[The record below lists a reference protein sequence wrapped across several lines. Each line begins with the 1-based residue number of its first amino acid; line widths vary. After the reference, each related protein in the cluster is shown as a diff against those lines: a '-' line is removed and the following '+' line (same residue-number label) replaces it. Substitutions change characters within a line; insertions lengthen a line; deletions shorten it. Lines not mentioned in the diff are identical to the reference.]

1 MKGNTNTVK
10 NTFTS
15 QSSRATKH
23 TEVERGNKNGK
34 KMRRYDL
41 IMEGGKEGKEQQE
54 KDRMAKD
61 QETEQHKQ
69 VSVKLP
75 CYFSHDGPC
84 GGCPKP
90 ITSREF

>member
-1 MKGNTNTVK
+1 
-10 NTFTS
+10 
-15 QSSRATKH
+15 
-23 TEVERGNKNGK
+23 
-34 KMRRYDL
+34 
-41 IMEGGKEGKEQQE
+41 MEGGKEGSNKGRTEWP
-54 KDRMAKD
+54 KD
-61 QETEQHKQ
+61 QETQQHKQ